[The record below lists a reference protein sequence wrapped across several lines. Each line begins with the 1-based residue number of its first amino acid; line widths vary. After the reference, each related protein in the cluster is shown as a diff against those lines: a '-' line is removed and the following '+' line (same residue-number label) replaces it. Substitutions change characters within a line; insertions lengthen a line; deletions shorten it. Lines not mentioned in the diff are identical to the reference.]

1 MAITTSKVYLCID
14 TERDGDSVMFRG
26 ARIVNVDTLQ
36 EVGHSRWGESGL
48 KDSVISAVVD
58 FFDRGGF
65 RSGHDTY
72 R

>member
-14 TERDGDSVMFRG
+14 TERDGDQVTFRG
-26 ARIVNVDTLQ
+26 ARIVNVNTLK
-36 EVGHSRWGESGL
+36 EVGKSPWGEYRT
-48 KDSVISAVVD
+48 KEAVISAVVD

-65 RSGHDTY
+65 RSGHDAY